1 MVPRVVDGKAA
12 PTAVEQSPPCDRPSA
27 TRRSAKRASEFSE
40 LYSVTP

>member
-1 MVPRVVDGKAA
+1 MPRVVDGKAA